1 MELEE
6 DYSDYHDDYSESNG
20 YYEIEQFKRADSI
33 PQDNQGKT
41 IFFPLD
47 ELINMKKIF
56 YSREQMPTTSWIHT
70 GQRNTLKSW

>member
-33 PQDNQGKT
+33 PHENQGKRSL
-41 IFFPLD
+41 FREYLD
-47 ELINMKKIF
+47 
-56 YSREQMPTTSWIHT
+56 
-70 GQRNTLKSW
+70 

>member
-33 PQDNQGKT
+33 PHENQGKFLFVLEKEWT
-41 IFFPLD
+41 
-47 ELINMKKIF
+47 NMKKIF
-56 YSREQMPTTSWIHT
+56 YSREQMLITLWIHT
-70 GQRNTLKSW
+70 EQRNTLKN